1 MAVNPMQRKAR
12 QSFLLGMLVMLV
24 IAAIVVA
31 LLFMQIMNM
40 KKSEEAT
47 AAASKTVYVLNVDKK
62 SGETITQDDIV
73 SKTLVTSIA
82 KSELV
87 GYDDIPEN
95 PEYAEVA
102 SAVQTEVQAKI
113 DLGAGTILTQSMIV
127 SSDETVEASLRIQ
140 EYNMLTL
147 PSDLDTDDYVDIRL
161 ILPNGQD
168 YIVVSKKRVIKS
180 TENTIFVKMAEQ
192 EIVMMSN
199 AIVEAYITEGSMLYA
214 TKYTDPGIQVASTPT
229 YLASKDVLDL
239 ISIDKNITAKAL
251 NALYERYNSSPGVRD
266 YINNVVSAN
275 MDDAQES
282 VMDGF
287 DAQIKKA
294 QEERSRY
301 IDTLG
306 DVAY

>member
-62 SGETITQDDIV
+62 SGEPITQDDII

-127 SSDETVEASLRIQ
+127 SSDETVESSLRIQ

-180 TENTIFVKMAEQ
+180 TENTIFVKMAEE

-239 ISIDKNITAKAL
+239 ISVDKNITAKAL

>member
-12 QSFLLGMLVMLV
+12 QSFLLGMLVMLL

-47 AAASKTVYVLNVDKK
+47 AAASKTVYVLTTDKK
-62 SGETITQDDIV
+62 SGEPITQDDIQ

-113 DLGAGTILTQSMIV
+113 DLGTGTILTQSMIV

-180 TENTIFVKMAEQ
+180 TENTIFVKMAEE

-239 ISIDKNITAKAL
+239 ISVDKNITAKAL

-287 DAQIKKA
+287 DEQIKKA

>member
-62 SGETITQDDIV
+62 SGEPITQDDII
-73 SKTLVTSIA
+73 SKSLVTSIA

-127 SSDETVEASLRIQ
+127 SSDETVESSLRIQ

-180 TENTIFVKMAEQ
+180 TENTIFVKMAEE

-239 ISIDKNITAKAL
+239 ISVDKNITAKAL

>member
-62 SGETITQDDIV
+62 SGEPITQDDIV